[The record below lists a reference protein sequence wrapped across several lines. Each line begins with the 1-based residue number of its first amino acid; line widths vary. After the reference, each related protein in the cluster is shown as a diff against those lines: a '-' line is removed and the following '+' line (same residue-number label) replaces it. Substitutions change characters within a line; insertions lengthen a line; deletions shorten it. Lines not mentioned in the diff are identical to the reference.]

1 MGGAPRVARSRAL
14 ALVLFSLASSPAAA
28 ARWRPAE
35 ALSAAFGRAEETLTA
50 ASSSSSSSSSSPPTF
65 CHGIDCPPF
74 ETVATSAA
82 YDTRAYP
89 AGLRWTS
96 TVISGAGYDDAVS
109 AGFGRLFRYI
119 SGANADGVKIAMTAP
134 VRVRVDPG
142 RGPFCDSN
150 VTVSFFVP
158 FVTGSNRTKQIRT
171 PRPTDASVFE
181 DVDEAAS
188 VVYARSFGG
197 FADETRVAEEA
208 AALEE
213 ALAKDG
219 KGGGDDG
226 GGAGTYF
233 FAGYDSPFRVF
244 GRHNEVW
251 VRSDEL
257 RHPRKPR
264 RVEGP

>member
-50 ASSSSSSSSSSPPTF
+50 SSSSSSSSSSSPPTF

-119 SGANADGVKIAMTAP
+119 SGANVDGMKIAMTAP

-208 AALEE
+208 AAL
-213 ALAKDG
+213 KDG
-219 KGGGDDG
+219 TGGGDDG